1 MYTVMVEGIFSA
13 VHRLRLL
20 DGTWEPPHGH
30 DWHVRVYFSRA
41 VLDEADMVIDFAQA
55 QSSLQSVVAQLHH
68 TDLNRYEAFSGRNPT
83 AEVVAKHVFDRMVA
97 KGLSTTHRVEV
108 TEAPGCVAAFE
119 RAMPIESPRSE
130 E

>member
-1 MYTVMVEGIFSA
+1 MYTVVVEGIFSA

-20 DGTWEPPHGH
+20 DGTIEPTHGH

-68 TDLNRYEAFSGRNPT
+68 TDLNRHEAFSGRNPT

-97 KGLSTTHRVEV
+97 KGLSTTRRVEV
-108 TEAPGCVAAFE
+108 TEAPGYVAAFE